1 MPLVESD
8 SEGEEEQPTGCGG
21 VALEFVEEAGEGQRP
36 AGQVWRCGSGVCG
49 GGWGRAEASW
59 AKATTLL
66 AREEAT
72 MILLIGCSWGTR
84 DKSGTGQEETKL
96 QNASKLIVHT
106 AIQQAVQQFSQ
117 ESRPKEKGTDNYVSL
132 QFERG
137 QLTKKHKKK

>member
-1 MPLVESD
+1 HAIAFPDKRS
-8 SEGEEEQPTGCGG
+8 QI
-21 VALEFVEEAGEGQRP
+21 AG
-36 AGQVWRCGSGVCG
+36 
-49 GGWGRAEASW
+49 
-59 AKATTLL
+59 
-66 AREEAT
+66 
-72 MILLIGCSWGTR
+72 

-117 ESRPKEKGTDNYVSL
+117 ESCPKEKGTDNHVSL